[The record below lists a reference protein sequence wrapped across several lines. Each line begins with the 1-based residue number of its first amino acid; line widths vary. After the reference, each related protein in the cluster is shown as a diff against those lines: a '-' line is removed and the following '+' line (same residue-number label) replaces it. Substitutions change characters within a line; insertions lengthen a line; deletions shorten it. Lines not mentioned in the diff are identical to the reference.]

1 MREIAMTALATPL
14 TTAFG
19 RELFEAAEAFE
30 TTFDLRLVDPLPL
43 NEWETEDLVRAAQN
57 DDRAAFGELVERF
70 EGMVQSVA
78 LRRLGNH
85 AEAAELSQEVLIRA
99 MDRLHQLSEPRAFGA
114 WLKSIT
120 VRMAI
125 NRQVRRRRSVDAEPA
140 TLEATCIDETR
151 SPVDAA
157 LAVERAEQVREGL
170 DRLGEMDRDTLE
182 AFYVRGQSLIE
193 MSDAFSAPVGTI
205 KRRLHV
211 ARKRLAAELGD
222 MVAV

>member
-1 MREIAMTALATPL
+1 MTALATPPL
-14 TTAFG
+14 T
-19 RELFEAAEAFE
+19 R
-30 TTFDLRLVDPLPL
+30 RIDPADFAPPL
-43 NEWETEDLVRAAQN
+43 ALHAPRPLTEWETEDLVTAAQEG
-57 DDRAAFGELVERF
+57 DRDAFGQLAERF
-70 EGMVQSVA
+70 EGMVQAVA

-85 AEAAELSQEVLIRA
+85 AEALELSQEVLIRA

-125 NRQVRRRRSVDAEPA
+125 NRQVRRRRTVDAEPA
-140 TLEATCIDETR
+140 TLEATCVDER

-157 LAVERAEQVREGL
+157 LTAERAAQVRDGL
-170 DRLGEMDRDTLE
+170 DRLGEMDRSTLV
-182 AFYVRGQSLIE
+182 AFYVRGQSLVE
-193 MSDAFSAPVGTI
+193 MSDAFAAPVGTI

-222 MVAV
+222 VFAL

>member
-1 MREIAMTALATPL
+1 MTALA
-14 TTAFG
+14 A
-19 RELFEAAEAFE
+19 
-30 TTFDLRLVDPLPL
+30 PLPARRIDPADFAPPL
-43 NEWETEDLVRAAQN
+43 ELHTPFPLAEWETEDLVAAAQ
-57 DDRAAFGELVERF
+57 DGDREAFGELAERF
-70 EGMVQSVA
+70 EGMVQAVA

-85 AEAAELSQEVLIRA
+85 AEALELSQEVLIRA

-140 TLEATCIDETR
+140 TLEATCVDDR

-157 LAVERAEQVREGL
+157 LAAERAEQVREGL
-170 DRLGEMDRDTLE
+170 GRLGEMDRSTLV
-182 AFYVRGQSLIE
+182 AFYVRGQSLVE
-193 MSDAFSAPVGTI
+193 MSDAFAAPVGTI

-211 ARKRLAAELGD
+211 ARKRLAAELGEGF
-222 MVAV
+222 AL